1 MSTNT
6 VGVIGLSVMG
16 ASLAQNLAGRGERVA
31 AYNRSYEKTEK
42 LLKKGVKNIH
52 GYEQLTEFV
61 ESLESPRK
69 ILVLVKSGAPV
80 DAVIAELLPLLEK
93 EDILVDCGNSNWHD
107 TERRQ
112 QELEGQVH
120 FVGCGVSGGEEGA
133 LRGPSLMPGGDAE
146 VLEAHL
152 LPILK
157 KIAAKDFQGK
167 PCVTNVGRGAAGHFV
182 KMVHNGIEYAMMQ
195 GIAEVYDILRS
206 QGYSNLEMQEA
217 FRGWNYGNLQSFL
230 MDITVD
236 ILGTRDKLGQGYLL
250 DRVSDEAKAKGTGG
264 WTVEAGMAFGVAVP
278 SIAAAVIARA
288 QSARNM
294 SFLKGLQLGQE
305 NGATQKSKEELKTPL
320 YRALELVFLTS
331 YLQGLDLI
339 YQANREQKWN
349 IDLSEVIRIWQGGC
363 IIRSQMLSTLGLFWA
378 TDKSWKQKLFQ
389 EVRADMDNLRL
400 VLYKAGTPKP
410 VLHTTY
416 DYLQGM
422 FRAKLSSNLI
432 QAQRDYFGAHGYQ
445 RTDKNGNFT
454 GTWG

>member
-1 MSTNT
+1 MSTNN

-16 ASLAQNLAGRGERVA
+16 AGLAQNLASRGLQVA
-31 AYNRSYEKTEK
+31 AYNRSYEKTEA
-42 LLKKGVKNIH
+42 LLKKNKKNIT
-52 GYEQLTEFV
+52 GYAEIADFV
-61 ESLESPRK
+61 ESLESPRV
-69 ILVLVKSGAPV
+69 ILVLVKSGQPV
-80 DAVIAELLPLLEK
+80 DAVTSELLPLLAP
-93 EDILVDCGNSNWHD
+93 EDVLVDCGNSNWHD

-112 QELEGQVH
+112 KELAGQVN

-133 LRGPSLMPGGDAE
+133 LHGPSLMPGGDEA
-146 VLEAHL
+146 VLEAQL
-152 LPILK
+152 LPILRQ
-157 KIAAKDFQGK
+157 IAAKDFQGK

-195 GIAEVYDILRS
+195 GIAEVYDMLRS
-206 QGYSNLEMQEA
+206 MGYSNLEMQEA

-236 ILGTRDKLGQGYLL
+236 ILGTRDTLGQGFLI
-250 DRVSDEAKAKGTGG
+250 DRISDEAKAKGTGG

-278 SIAAAVIARA
+278 SIAAAVVARA

-294 SFLKGLQLGQE
+294 SFLKGLQLPQE
-305 NGATQKSKEELKTPL
+305 NGASKKSKEELKTPL

-339 YQANREQKWN
+339 YQANQEQKWN
-349 IDLSEVIRIWQGGC
+349 IDVNEVIRIWQGGC
-363 IIRSQMLSTLGLFWA
+363 IIRSQMLSTLGFFWA
-378 TDKSWKQKLFQ
+378 QDKSWKRKLFQ

-410 VLHTTY
+410 VLHATY
-416 DYLQGM
+416 DYLQTM